1 MIESIKNE
9 RIDLVEDIYHNCYL
23 FPKLAK
29 MDRSS
34 IKLDQVIEEY

>member
-1 MIESIKNE
+1 MIESIKSE
-9 RIDLVEDIYHNCYL
+9 RLDLVEDIYDNCYL

-34 IKLDQVIEEY
+34 IQLDQVIEDY